1 MQHEP
6 MISRSPDGDLSSAN
20 RAGRSAPT
28 RRGWRFLCATAA
40 VAVTV
45 GLAATACGTN
55 ESASE
60 PTTTADRQNKG
71 VIENDETPVTGGKL
85 AYGLYSETNGWNPGT
100 NQWSPAGLQVTQAVF
115 DTLTAYDENSEIKPY
130 LAESFSANPDN
141 TLWTFKL
148 RPGVTLHNG
157 KPVTAEVVVRNQRYL
172 ASSPITGPA
181 YTFAGVTS
189 IDVVDE
195 LTFTI
200 ALARSYANYPIAMAT
215 QLGVVADPDWLES
228 NDSLKPIGSGPF
240 SFDTWKIDESVTVKR
255 YPNYWQT
262 DGAGTRLP
270 YLDEI
275 EFKVVVDDGERARLL
290 RDGDLDVLQTYSG
303 EQLQQFQESS
313 ANVQVISDSKS
324 ESRDTMVQLNTMAA
338 PFTDLEARQ
347 ALAYATDKQA
357 FSDAAQGGFHEL
369 ANGPFAPSSPWF
381 TPADYPQYDP
391 ARAKELVESVKA
403 KNGGEFAF
411 TLVGSDDAET
421 RLGTQ
426 ILQEQWAAVG
436 ITATVELNEASKNII
451 GVVSGQYQATM
462 WGQFD
467 APNPYADGIWWDPDG
482 AVPPPAL
489 TLNFARNKDPEIGA
503 ALDTGAA
510 TTDLTVQREQMGIV
524 QQRLAADVPYVWLV
538 HLRISRVA
546 NDRVVNLTRWFL
558 PDGSPGLDMRQGSHP
573 LSQVWMKP

>member
-1 MQHEP
+1 MHESK
-6 MISRSPDGDLSSAN
+6 ISRSVGGDLPGSSGA
-20 RAGRSAPT
+20 SAATPR
-28 RRGWRFLCATAA
+28 RRGWRTLCAAAA

-45 GLAATACGTN
+45 GLAAGACGTG
-55 ESASE
+55 ETASD
-60 PTTTADRQNKG
+60 PTTTADRANKG
-71 VIENDETPVTGGKL
+71 VVETDEKPITGGSL
-85 AYGLYSETNGWNPGT
+85 AYGLYSETNGWNPAT

-115 DTLTAYDENSEIKPY
+115 DTLTAYDENSVIKPY
-130 LAESFSANPDN
+130 LAESFSANEDS
-141 TLWTFKL
+141 TVWTFRL

-157 KPVTAEVVVRNQRYL
+157 KPVDAEVVVRNQRYL
-172 ASSPITGPA
+172 AASAITGPA
-181 YTFAGVTS
+181 YTFARVTS
-189 IDVVDE
+189 IDVVDD

-200 ALARSYANYPIAMAT
+200 TLARPYANYPIAMAT

-240 SFDTWKIDESVTVKR
+240 VFDSWTINESVTVTR
-255 YPNYWQT
+255 YPDYWQT
-262 DGAGTRLP
+262 DDDGTRLP

-275 EFKVVVDDGERARLL
+275 EFKVVVDDGERARML

-313 ANVQVISDSKS
+313 ADVQVISDSKS

-347 ALAYATDKQA
+347 ALAYATDKQTFTEA
-357 FSDAAQGGFHEL
+357 VHGGFHEV
-369 ANGPFAPSSPWF
+369 ANGPIAPSSPWF

-391 ARAKELVESVKA
+391 VKAAELVESVKA
-403 KNGGEFAF
+403 KNGGTFSF

-426 ILQEQWAAVG
+426 ILQEQWAKVG
-436 ITATVELNEASKNII
+436 ISATVELNEASKNII
-451 GVVSGQYQATM
+451 GVISGQYQATM

-467 APNPYADGIWWDPDG
+467 SPNPYADGVWWSPDL
-482 AVPPPAL
+482 AVAPPEL

-503 ALDTGAA
+503 ALAAGAA
-510 TTDLTVQREQMGIV
+510 TTDPTVQREQMGIV
-524 QQRLAADVPYVWLV
+524 QQRLAADAPYIWLV

-546 NDRVVNLTRWFL
+546 NERVVNLTRWFL

-573 LSQVWMKP
+573 LSQVWMMP